1 MSNMHIQKGEE
12 EPTKEVY
19 VSLHQKH
26 SELAEENLSTAIEFL
41 SRLTGF
47 TVEKRFGTV
56 FTAYYAP
63 KMFFKIP
70 KKKNPIVP
78 NDFCYRT
85 KK

>member
-1 MSNMHIQKGEE
+1 MITINIDTLMSNMHIQKGEE

-47 TVEKRFGTV
+47 
-56 FTAYYAP
+56 
-63 KMFFKIP
+63 
-70 KKKNPIVP
+70 
-78 NDFCYRT
+78 
-85 KK
+85 